1 MVRPLSC
8 FMLLLTAWMARAEFS
23 PAQLAGT
30 AALPAETYLI
40 VSGGKYYVV
49 SHPDEKLHVESMSAD
64 GKSTPLLAAKPPAA
78 ETAPID
84 AADVTKLPKLGGVAL
99 WQDRLVCCLTRE
111 SALIFID
118 LKSATITSRQ
128 ALPDFPHPRAAAY
141 DPKGKLW
148 MFSGNSLTEL
158 EFTSD
163 GHFNP
168 IHHQG
173 DFDHPE
179 HLLITPE
186 GKFCIA
192 ENGAQPQVLILSAD
206 RKLERKSPLAAG
218 EQCRAI
224 ACNAD
229 GPVFWLKS
237 GKAFPLPKLAT
248 P

>member
-1 MVRPLSC
+1 MVRSLSC
-8 FMLLLTAWMARAEFS
+8 FVLLLTAWMARAELT

-40 VSGGKYYVV
+40 ASKGKHYVV
-49 SHPDEKLHVESMSAD
+49 SHPDEKIHVELLSAD
-64 GKSTPLLAAKPPAA
+64 GNSTMLLAAKPPAA
-78 ETAPID
+78 ESAPID
-84 AADVTKLPKLGGVAL
+84 AADVTMLPKLGGVAL

-111 SALIFID
+111 SALILID

-148 MFSGNSLTEL
+148 MFSDNSLTEL

-179 HLLITPE
+179 QLLITPT
-186 GKFCIA
+186 GKFYIA
-192 ENGAQPQVLILSAD
+192 ENGASPQVLLLSAD
-206 RKLERKSPLAAG
+206 RKLERKLPLAAG
-218 EQCRAI
+218 ETCSAI
-224 ACNAD
+224 TRNAD
-229 GPVFWLKS
+229 GPVIWLKS
-237 GKAFPLPKLAT
+237 GKALPWPKLL
-248 P
+248 PP